1 MKLEGYSGAM
11 CNKHVHSKT
20 TCPDFIAFY
29 AAWYRD
35 LCVGH
40 TLLNRPIE
48 MCGPRKR
55 VWAGI
60 DQNQCGDGW
69 RLV

>member
-1 MKLEGYSGAM
+1 MSVCPVAYL
-11 CNKHVHSKT
+11 KT
-20 TCPDFIAFY
+20 TCPDFITFY

-48 MCGPRKR
+48 MSGQTRVGPGNG
-55 VWAGI
+55 VL
-60 DQNQCGDGW
+60 DGGVCIIM
-69 RLV
+69 LPVAVA